1 VTLLPRSLFGRLVLL
16 MASGLVL
23 AQLIGA
29 AMHLAERQRTI
40 GTTVGH
46 EFAQRVAA
54 VHRAIDSQ
62 AGSERLA
69 LAERLST
76 PRQHLTVVAAASAA
90 GGATTET
97 SEFLSRLAEVLGPE
111 IGIRPVTLPRV
122 GAFAFDV
129 YIELKSGG
137 WLRIEGSAPEEIFAW
152 PVHLFGNL
160 ALMLTVVIVLIWVVA
175 HMTVRPL
182 TRLAQ
187 AAHGLG
193 EDLHQP
199 PLSEDGPSEVRE
211 AAQAFNAM
219 QQHIRHDIEE
229 RERFLAAVSHD
240 LKTPVTRMRL
250 RSELLQDENLRDRTL
265 RDLDEM
271 QQMLTGAL
279 DFLRGK
285 AVNEPVG
292 PIDMVAL
299 LESLVDDQAELGHEV
314 SLTAPASVRFAGRP
328 QALRRA
334 IGNLIDNAL
343 KYGKCATVELKKDD
357 DGLRIVV
364 EDGGPGLPKEE
375 LEKVFEP
382 FYRVESSRNRETGGV
397 GLGLAIV
404 RQIAR
409 THGGDVSLAN
419 HPGGGLRAVLWLPQ
433 LSQWPECRPASADFQ
448 GLGG

>member
-1 VTLLPRSLFGRLVLL
+1 VKLLPRTLFGRLLLL
-16 MASGLVL
+16 MAGGLVL
-23 AQLIGA
+23 TQLLGA

-46 EFAQRVAA
+46 EFAQRVAGI
-54 VHRAIDSQ
+54 HRAIDSQ
-62 AGSERLA
+62 SGDARQA

-76 PRQHLTVVAAASAA
+76 PRQHLSVVAAVPLADDAI
-90 GGATTET
+90 TET

-111 IGIRPVTLPRV
+111 TAIRPITLPRV

-129 YIELKSGG
+129 YLELKSGG
-137 WLRIEGSAPEEIFAW
+137 WLRIEGSAPKEIFAW

-175 HMTVRPL
+175 RMTVRPL

-187 AAHGLG
+187 AARGLG
-193 EDLHQP
+193 DDLHQA
-199 PLSEDGPSEVRE
+199 PLSEEGPSEVRE

-219 QQHIRHDIEE
+219 QRHIRHDIEE

-240 LKTPVTRMRL
+240 LKTPVTRLRL
-250 RSELLQDENLRDRTL
+250 RSELLQDENLRERTL

-271 QQMLTGAL
+271 QHMLTGAL

-285 AVNEPVG
+285 AVDETVS

-299 LESLVDDQAELGHEV
+299 LESLVDDQEEQGRKV
-314 SLTAPASVRFAGRP
+314 SLTAPASLRFAGRP

-343 KYGKCATVELKKDD
+343 KYGGRATVELKADD

-364 EDGGPGLPKEE
+364 EDEGPGLPEEE

-382 FYRVESSRNRETGGV
+382 FYRMESSRNRETGGV

-409 THGGDVSLAN
+409 NHGGNVVLAN
-419 HPGGGLRAVLWLPQ
+419 RPGGGLCAVLCLPQ
-433 LSQWPECRPASADFQ
+433 RER
-448 GLGG
+448 

>member
-1 VTLLPRSLFGRLVLL
+1 MKLLPRSLFGRLALL
-16 MASGLVL
+16 MAGALVL

-29 AMHLAERQRTI
+29 VMHLVERQHTI
-40 GTTVGH
+40 RTTVGH
-46 EFAQRVAA
+46 ELAQRVAA

-62 AGSERLA
+62 AGSERQA

-76 PRQHLTVVAAASAA
+76 PRQHLSIVAAAPAPD
-90 GGATTET
+90 GAITET
-97 SEFLSRLAEVLGPE
+97 SEFLSRLAEALGPE
-111 IGIRPVTLPRV
+111 VGIRPVTLPRI

-129 YIELKSGG
+129 YLELKSGG
-137 WLRIEGSAPEEIFAW
+137 WLRIEGSAPKGIFAW
-152 PVHLFGNL
+152 PLHLFGNL
-160 ALMLTVVIVLIWVVA
+160 ALMLTVMIALIWYA
-175 HMTVRPL
+175 ARMTVRPL
-182 TRLAQ
+182 TRLAV
-187 AAHGLG
+187 AARGLG

-199 PLSEDGPSEVRE
+199 PLPEDGPSEVRE

-219 QQHIRHDIEE
+219 QRRIRHDIEE

-240 LKTPVTRMRL
+240 LKTPVTRLRL
-250 RSELLQDENLRDRTL
+250 RSELLQDEDLRERTL

-271 QQMLTGAL
+271 QHMLTGAL

-285 AVNEPVG
+285 AVDETLS

-299 LESLVDDQAELGHEV
+299 LESLVDDRAELGHEV
-314 SLTAPASVRFAGRP
+314 SLNAPASVRYVGRP

-343 KYGKCATVELKKDD
+343 KYGERANIELMADD
-357 DGLRIVV
+357 DGLSIVV
-364 EDGGPGLPKEE
+364 EDNGPGLPEEE

-382 FYRVESSRNRETGGV
+382 FYRVESSRNRATGGV

-409 THGGDVSLAN
+409 NHGGDVTLTN
-419 HPGGGLRAVLWLPQ
+419 RPGGGLRAALRLP
-433 LSQWPECRPASADFQ
+433 LQ
-448 GLGG
+448 G

>member
-1 VTLLPRSLFGRLVLL
+1 MTLLPHTLFGRLLLL

-29 AMHLAERQRTI
+29 VMHLTERQRTI

-62 AGSERLA
+62 TGNERQA

-76 PRQHLTVVAAASAA
+76 PRQHVSVVTATPDAASAM
-90 GGATTET
+90 TET
-97 SEFLSRLAEVLGPE
+97 SEFLARLAEVLGPE
-111 IGIRPVTLPRV
+111 TNIRPVMLPRV

-137 WLRIEGSAPEEIFAW
+137 WLRIEGSAPKEIFAW

-160 ALMLTVVIVLIWVVA
+160 ALMLAVVLVLIWFVA
-175 HMTVRPL
+175 RMTVRPL
-182 TRLAQ
+182 TQLA
-187 AAHGLG
+187 AAARGLG
-193 EDLHQP
+193 EDLRQT

-219 QQHIRHDIEE
+219 QQRIRHDIEE

-240 LKTPVTRMRL
+240 LKTPVTRLRL
-250 RSELLQDENLRDRTL
+250 RSELLADENLRERML

-271 QQMLTGAL
+271 QHMLSGSL
-279 DFLRGK
+279 DFLRGN
-285 AVNEPVG
+285 AADEPSS

-299 LESLVDDQAELGHEV
+299 LESLVDDQIEMGHEV
-314 SLTAPASVRFAGRP
+314 SLTAPASLRFTGRP

-343 KYGKCATVELKKDD
+343 KYGKRATVELKAEDD
-357 DGLRIVV
+357 SLRIVV
-364 EDGGPGLPKEE
+364 EDEGSGLPEEE

-382 FYRVESSRNRETGGV
+382 FYRVETSRNRETGGV

-409 THGGDVSLAN
+409 RHGGEVSLSTC
-419 HPGGGLRAVLWLPQ
+419 PSGGLRATLQLPTQ
-433 LSQWPECRPASADFQ
+433 VR
-448 GLGG
+448 

>member
-1 VTLLPRSLFGRLVLL
+1 MRLLPRSLFGRLVLL

-54 VHRAIDSQ
+54 IHRAIDSH
-62 AGSERLA
+62 GDDERLA
-69 LAERLST
+69 LAAQLST
-76 PRQHLTVVAAASAA
+76 PRQHLSIVAAAPTAKKTVAEPSM
-90 GGATTET
+90 
-97 SEFLSRLAEVLGPE
+97 FLSRLAEVLGPD
-111 IGIRPVTLPRV
+111 IAIQPVTLPHV

-129 YIELKSGG
+129 YLELKSGD
-137 WLRIEGSAPEEIFAW
+137 WLHIQGRAPDEIFAW

-160 ALMLTVVIVLIWVVA
+160 ALMLTVVLVLIWAVA
-175 HMTVRPL
+175 RMTVRPL
-182 TRLAQ
+182 TQLAV

-193 EDLHQP
+193 EDLHQA
-199 PLSEDGPSEVRE
+199 PLPEDGPSEVRE

-219 QQHIRHDIEE
+219 QRRIRQGIEE

-250 RSELLQDENLRDRTL
+250 RSEMMKDETLRERTL

-271 QQMLTGAL
+271 QHMLTGAL

-285 AVNEPVG
+285 AVNETVS

-299 LESLVDDQAELGHEV
+299 LESIVDDQTESGRDV
-314 SLTAPASVRFAGRP
+314 SLTAPASLRFSGRP

-334 IGNLIDNAL
+334 IGNLIENAL
-343 KYGKCATVELKKDD
+343 KYGQRARVELKADA

-364 EDGGPGLPKEE
+364 EDDGPGLPEE
-375 LEKVFEP
+375 QLEKVFEP

-404 RQIAR
+404 CQIAR
-409 THGGDVSLAN
+409 THGGDVTLSN
-419 HPGGGLRAVLWLPQ
+419 RHGGGLRATLWLPVRQ
-433 LSQWPECRPASADFQ
+433 DVAK
-448 GLGG
+448 

>member
-1 VTLLPRSLFGRLVLL
+1 VRLLPRSLFGRLVLL

-54 VHRAIDSQ
+54 IHRAIDSH
-62 AGSERLA
+62 GDDERLA
-69 LAERLST
+69 LAAQLST
-76 PRQHLTVVAAASAA
+76 PRQHLSIVAAAPTAKKTVAEPSM
-90 GGATTET
+90 
-97 SEFLSRLAEVLGPE
+97 FLSRLAEVLGPD
-111 IGIRPVTLPRV
+111 IAIQPVTLPHV

-129 YIELKSGG
+129 YLELKSGD
-137 WLRIEGSAPEEIFAW
+137 WLHIQGRAPDEIFAW

-160 ALMLTVVIVLIWVVA
+160 ALMLTVVLVLIWAVA
-175 HMTVRPL
+175 RMTVRPL
-182 TRLAQ
+182 TQLAV

-193 EDLHQP
+193 EDLHQA
-199 PLSEDGPSEVRE
+199 PLPEDGPSEVRE

-219 QQHIRHDIEE
+219 QRRIRQGIEE

-250 RSELLQDENLRDRTL
+250 RSEMMKDETLRERTL

-271 QQMLTGAL
+271 QHMLTGAL

-285 AVNEPVG
+285 AVNETVS

-299 LESLVDDQAELGHEV
+299 LESIVDDQTESGRDV
-314 SLTAPASVRFAGRP
+314 SLTAPASLRFSGRP

-334 IGNLIDNAL
+334 IGNLIENAL
-343 KYGKCATVELKKDD
+343 KYGQRARVELKADA

-364 EDGGPGLPKEE
+364 EDDGPGLPEE
-375 LEKVFEP
+375 QLEKVFEP

-404 RQIAR
+404 CQIAR
-409 THGGDVSLAN
+409 THGGDVTLSN
-419 HPGGGLRAVLWLPQ
+419 RHGGGLRATLWLPVRQ
-433 LSQWPECRPASADFQ
+433 DVAK
-448 GLGG
+448 

>member
-1 VTLLPRSLFGRLVLL
+1 MRLLPRTLFGRLVLL

-29 AMHLAERQRTI
+29 VMHLTERQRTI

-62 AGSERLA
+62 TGNERQA

-76 PRQHLTVVAAASAA
+76 PRQHVSVVAATPATASAM
-90 GGATTET
+90 TET

-111 IGIRPVTLPRV
+111 TNIRPVMLPRV

-137 WLRIEGSAPEEIFAW
+137 WLRIEGSAPKEIFAW

-160 ALMLTVVIVLIWVVA
+160 ALMLAVVLVLIWFVA
-175 HMTVRPL
+175 RMTVRPL
-182 TRLAQ
+182 TQLA
-187 AAHGLG
+187 AAARGLG
-193 EDLHQP
+193 EDLHQA

-219 QQHIRHDIEE
+219 QQRIRHDIEE

-240 LKTPVTRMRL
+240 LKTPVTRLRL
-250 RSELLQDENLRDRTL
+250 RSELLADENLRERML

-271 QQMLTGAL
+271 QHMLTGSL
-279 DFLRGK
+279 DFLRGN
-285 AVNEPVG
+285 AADEPSS

-299 LESLVDDQAELGHEV
+299 LESLVDDQMEMGHEV
-314 SLTAPASVRFAGRP
+314 SLTSPASLRFTGRP

-343 KYGKCATVELKKDD
+343 KYGERASVELKAEDD
-357 DGLRIVV
+357 NLRIVV
-364 EDGGPGLPKEE
+364 EDDGPGLSEEE

-382 FYRVESSRNRETGGV
+382 FYRVETSRNRETGGV

-409 THGGDVSLAN
+409 RHGGDVGLTN
-419 HPGGGLRAVLWLPQ
+419 HPSGGLRAELRLPI
-433 LSQWPECRPASADFQ
+433 
-448 GLGG
+448 

>member
-1 VTLLPRSLFGRLVLL
+1 MKLLPRTLFGRLLLL
-16 MASGLVL
+16 MAGGLVL
-23 AQLIGA
+23 AQLLGA
-29 AMHLAERQRTI
+29 IMHLAERQRTI

-54 VHRAIDSQ
+54 VHRAIDSLS
-62 AGSERLA
+62 GSEREA

-76 PRQHLTVVAAASAA
+76 PRQHLTVVADAPAAD
-90 GGATTET
+90 GANTGT

-111 IGIRPVTLPRV
+111 TGIRPVTLPHV
-122 GAFAFDV
+122 GAFAFDL
-129 YIELKSGG
+129 YLELKSGG
-137 WLRIEGSAPEEIFAW
+137 WLRIEGSAPKEIFAW

-160 ALMLTVVIVLIWVVA
+160 ALMMTVVLVLIWYVA
-175 HMTVRPL
+175 RMTVRPL
-182 TRLAQ
+182 TQLAV
-187 AAHGLG
+187 AARGLG
-193 EDLHQP
+193 EDLRQP

-219 QQHIRHDIEE
+219 QQRIRHDIEE

-240 LKTPVTRMRL
+240 LKTPVTRLRL
-250 RSELLQDENLRDRTL
+250 RSELLQDEHLRERTL

-285 AVNEPVG
+285 SGNEEVG

-314 SLTAPASVRFAGRP
+314 ALTTPGAARIEGRP

-334 IGNLIDNAL
+334 VGNLIENAL
-343 KYGKCATVELKKDD
+343 KYGEHVHVGLKVGD
-357 DGLRIVV
+357 DGMRIIV
-364 EDGGPGLPKEE
+364 EDAGPGLPEEE

-409 THGGDVSLAN
+409 NHGGNVTLEN
-419 HPGGGLRAVLWLPQ
+419 RPGGGLRAVLWLPPP
-433 LSQWPECRPASADFQ
+433 SQ
-448 GLGG
+448 

>member
-1 VTLLPRSLFGRLVLL
+1 MRLLPRTLFGRLVLL

-23 AQLIGA
+23 AQSIGA
-29 AMHLAERQRTI
+29 VMHLTERQRTI

-62 AGSERLA
+62 TGSERQA

-76 PRQHLTVVAAASAA
+76 PRQHVSVVAATPATASAM
-90 GGATTET
+90 TET

-111 IGIRPVTLPRV
+111 TNIRPVTLPRV

-129 YIELKSGG
+129 YLELKSGG
-137 WLRIEGSAPEEIFAW
+137 WLRIEGSAPDEIFAW

-160 ALMLTVVIVLIWVVA
+160 ALMLAVVLVLIWFVA
-175 HMTVRPL
+175 RMTVKPL
-182 TRLAQ
+182 TQLAV
-187 AAHGLG
+187 AARGLG
-193 EDLHQP
+193 EDLHQA
-199 PLSEDGPSEVRE
+199 PLSEDDPSEVRE

-219 QQHIRHDIEE
+219 QQRIRHDIEE

-240 LKTPVTRMRL
+240 LKTPVTRLRL
-250 RSELLQDENLRDRTL
+250 RSELLADENLRERTL

-271 QQMLTGAL
+271 QHMLTGSL

-285 AVNEPVG
+285 AVDETVS

-299 LESLVDDQAELGHEV
+299 LESLVDDQAELGREV
-314 SLTAPASVRFAGRP
+314 SLTAPASLRFTGRP

-343 KYGKCATVELKKDD
+343 KYGKRAAVELKAED

-364 EDGGPGLPKEE
+364 EDEGPGLPDEE

-409 THGGDVSLAN
+409 RHGGEVSLSTC
-419 HPGGGLRAVLWLPQ
+419 PGGSLRATLRLPTQ
-433 LSQWPECRPASADFQ
+433 VR
-448 GLGG
+448 